1 LFFCACISR
10 PIEQALLGIDQQPR
24 QMPFSLRSMALF
36 SSLMAA
42 SSLVCEL
49 VPAPADPVVTPRP
62 VLAPPPDDWAVP
74 AELVPGAGGEA
85 SLGEFPAPPES
96 WPTVFDPPE
105 LPGPDGTP
113 LAPEVPV
120 PAELPA
126 GEPAALPLPAGDP
139 LVLCANEVAGDIK
152 IMIAATA
159 TVAEALFIG
168 ISFSGATTAPR
179 ALFLLKACS

>member
-1 LFFCACISR
+1 LFFCARISR

-24 QMPFSLRSMALF
+24 QMPLSLRSMALF

-62 VLAPPPDDWAVP
+62 VLTPPPDDWAVP

-85 SLGEFPAPPES
+85 SLGEFPAPLGSP
-96 WPTVFDPPE
+96 PALFDPPE
-105 LPGPDGTP
+105 WAGPDGTP
-113 LAPEVPV
+113 APEVPV
-120 PAELPA
+120 PAEPAA
-126 GEPAALPLPAGDP
+126 GEPAAPLPLPAGGP
-139 LVLCANEVAGDIK
+139 LVLCANEVAGEIK

-159 TVAEALFIG
+159 TVAETLLIG
-168 ISFSGATTAPR
+168 SLLYWEFRGATTAP
-179 ALFLLKACS
+179 KPCS